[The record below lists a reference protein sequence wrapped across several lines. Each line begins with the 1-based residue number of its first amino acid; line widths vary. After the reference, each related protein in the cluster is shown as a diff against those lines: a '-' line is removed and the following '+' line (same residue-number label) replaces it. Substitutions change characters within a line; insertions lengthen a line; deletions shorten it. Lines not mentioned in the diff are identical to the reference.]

1 MRRTK
6 KVSAGSPYVKKG
18 EEILDGDLVTIA
30 NEGQEIPGQY
40 GDQFVIKIT
49 LEDGEERA
57 MTLNQTSENNLIE
70 AYGEDSIKW
79 VGKKAKVFLEKKK
92 INDKKVIV
100 AYLAAP
106 GWVKDEF
113 GDFMQEGDQGAG
125 KDDIPTI
132 NQDDEEFFGRKI
144 E

>member
-1 MRRTK
+1 MRRVR

-18 EEILDGDLVTIA
+18 EEILDGDLVTIS
-30 NEGQEIPGQY
+30 NEGQEIPGQF

-79 VGKKAKVFLEKKK
+79 VGKQAKVFLEKKK
-92 INDKKVIV
+92 INDKKVII

-106 GWVKDEF
+106 GWIKDEF
-113 GDFMQEGDQGAG
+113 GDFMQEGDQGTG
-125 KDDIPTI
+125 KEDIPVI
-132 NQDDEEFFGRKI
+132 QQNDEEFFLP
-144 E
+144 EQ